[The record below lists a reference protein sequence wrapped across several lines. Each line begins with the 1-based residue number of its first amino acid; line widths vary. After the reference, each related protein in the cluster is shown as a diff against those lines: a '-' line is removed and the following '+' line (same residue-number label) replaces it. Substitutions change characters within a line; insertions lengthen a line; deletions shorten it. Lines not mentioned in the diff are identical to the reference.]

1 MRAAAQVEQHT
12 AKLIGLMRNN
22 MWRELHIGRS
32 EGEVVVQV
40 LEDYYSPKPY
50 VAAKF
55 DEPFE
60 NFERAALSI
69 IDRAGVSYPG
79 PAARSDGSLMMVGW
93 FARADS
99 APPGIG
105 GQRSVGGF
113 VLGELHGS
121 RKVVG
126 PAPLAPH
133 VAGVHCVLYDPV
145 VIHQP
150 APR

>member
-60 NFERAALSI
+60 TF
-69 IDRAGVSYPG
+69 
-79 PAARSDGSLMMVGW
+79 
-93 FARADS
+93 
-99 APPGIG
+99 
-105 GQRSVGGF
+105 
-113 VLGELHGS
+113 
-121 RKVVG
+121 
-126 PAPLAPH
+126 
-133 VAGVHCVLYDPV
+133 
-145 VIHQP
+145 
-150 APR
+150 